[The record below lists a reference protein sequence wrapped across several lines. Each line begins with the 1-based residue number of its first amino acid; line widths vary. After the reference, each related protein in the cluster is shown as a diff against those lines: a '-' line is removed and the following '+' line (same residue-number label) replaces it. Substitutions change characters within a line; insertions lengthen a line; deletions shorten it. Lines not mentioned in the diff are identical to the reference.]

1 MYFIRH
7 YLKGVKNSG
16 TKDIWTGEFVPEEKE
31 IVEAFGENGKY
42 IVFQRGKGIRG
53 MKKIC
58 EYGPFTPR
66 LNLSEGNR
74 LLKKAISPDANWMPK
89 MFAAEGRTIN
99 VKQQIDLE
107 DISDDDL
114 DELWGSML
122 NTPVES
128 EDDFEK
134 FSDDTHKIRKEIN
147 RRLKERRALLGDM
160 ETEMLDGTKEL
171 AAENSSITQAL
182 KDAENL
188 GRGHSTLAVVV
199 AGVTGL
205 VVGGVAQEVRW
216 SKKMS
221 EAEERLA
228 KLESQLS
235 SLMDAQESNAE
246 TRASNHNYD
255 PLSTSNILARF
266 NSTQGI

>member
-1 MYFIRH
+1 M
-7 YLKGVKNSG
+7 
-16 TKDIWTGEFVPEEKE
+16 
-31 IVEAFGENGKY
+31 NGKY
-42 IVFQRGKGIRG
+42 IIFQRGKGIRG
-53 MKKIC
+53 MKKIT
-58 EYGPFTPR
+58 EFGPYTPT
-66 LNLSEGNR
+66 LNLNDGNR
-74 LLKKAISPDANWMPK
+74 LLKKAVSPDTNWMPK

-107 DISDDDL
+107 NISDEDL

-122 NTPVES
+122 DTPVES
-128 EDDFEK
+128 EDDFQK

-147 RRLKERRALLGDM
+147 RRLKERRSLLGDM
-160 ETEMLDGTKEL
+160 ESEMLDGMDGM

-188 GRGHSTLAVVV
+188 VGGHSTLSVMV

-228 KLESQLS
+228 KLETQLS
-235 SLMDAQESNAE
+235 SLMDSQESKAE
-246 TRASNHNYD
+246 TRPYD
-255 PLSTSNILARF
+255 PLSTSNILQRF
-266 NSTQGI
+266 NSSQGLI